1 MWHEKICHSVK
12 NNIMDS
18 LNTTV
23 VYCCLVSQSWPTL
36 CDPMDYYRSPG
47 SFLCGICQASM
58 LDWVA
63 IPFSR
68 VSSLVRDGTRV
79 SCIGRQILYHWATRE
94 ALPYFVI
101 IERKLNS
108 VSIYWKQWCNVFFL
122 SNFTGHLVF
131 CRFVFYFN
139 PCVRGMFSWLWSCL
153 E

>member
-1 MWHEKICHSVK
+1 MGI
-12 NNIMDS
+12 

-23 VYCCLVSQSWPTL
+23 VYCCLVPQLWLTL
-36 CDPMDYYRSPG
+36 CDPMDYYRSAG
-47 SFLCGICQASM
+47 SFLCGVSQARM
-58 LDWVA
+58 LYWVA

-68 VSSLVRDGTRV
+68 VSSLLRDGTRV
-79 SCIGRQILYHWATRE
+79 SCIGRQILYQWTTRE

-131 CRFVFYFN
+131 CCCFVFYFN
-139 PCVRGMFSWLWSCL
+139 PCVKGMFSWLWSCL